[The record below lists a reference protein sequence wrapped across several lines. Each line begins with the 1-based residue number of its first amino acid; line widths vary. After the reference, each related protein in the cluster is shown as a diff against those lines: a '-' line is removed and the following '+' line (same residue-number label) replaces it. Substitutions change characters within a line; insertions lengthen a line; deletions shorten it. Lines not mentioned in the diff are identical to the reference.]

1 MDDIDPQL
9 LRVLRA
15 VGDHGS
21 ITRAATSLG
30 SSQPAVSQLL
40 TRAEQR
46 LGHAL
51 VLRGGRGATLT
62 HAGQVLADH
71 ALHVQAALTAAR
83 EDLDAVGG
91 LTRGRVRL
99 AGFPSASSALVPAVL
114 ARLAVTAPGV
124 RTSYIEVEPPE
135 ALDLLRSGEVD
146 VALTFTYVGDEV
158 GAVPD
163 PGLVTRALGRDPLAL
178 VTPVDAALPG
188 GSAHTRPAGPAAAD
202 GRAIVDGRV
211 AANGSAAADGPV
223 AADAPAAADGPVAA
237 DAPAAADGPV
247 AADAPAAVDGSA
259 AADGRA
265 IVDLAAHRDARWIGG
280 CPRCRGHLLA
290 SCATAGFTPDIVLET
305 DNAAAVVGLVAAGLG
320 VALLPR
326 LALATTVIPAGVAVD
341 PVDDD
346 LARRVEVVVPRGA
359 ERVPSVRA
367 ALDAVRS
374 AAHLLA

>member
-15 VGDHGS
+15 VADNGS
-21 ITRAATSLG
+21 ISRAATVLG

-62 HAGQVLADH
+62 HAGQVLAEH
-71 ALHVQAALTAAR
+71 ALHVQLALTAAR

-114 ARLAVTAPGV
+114 ARLAATAPGV
-124 RTSYIEVEPPE
+124 TTSYVEVEPPE
-135 ALDLLRSGEVD
+135 ALDLLRAGEVD

-178 VTPVDAALPG
+178 VTPVGAGRPVGG
-188 GSAHTRPAGPAAAD
+188 GST
-202 GRAIVDGRV
+202 V
-211 AANGSAAADGPV
+211 
-223 AADAPAAADGPVAA
+223 
-237 DAPAAADGPV
+237 
-247 AADAPAAVDGSA
+247 
-259 AADGRA
+259 
-265 IVDLAAHRDARWIGG
+265 VDLASHRDARWIGG

-290 SCATAGFTPDIVLET
+290 SCASAGFTPDIVLET

-326 LALATTVIPAGVAVD
+326 LALATTVIPAEVAVD
-341 PVDDD
+341 PVHDD
-346 LARRVEVVVPRGA
+346 LARRVEVVVARGA
-359 ERVPSVRA
+359 DRVPSVRA

-374 AAHLLA
+374 AARLLE

>member
-15 VGDHGS
+15 VADGGS
-21 ITRAATSLG
+21 ITRAAAALG

-40 TRAEQR
+40 ARAERR
-46 LGHAL
+46 LGHTL
-51 VLRGGRGATLT
+51 VLRSGQDGRGGRGATLT
-62 HAGQVLADH
+62 DAGRVLADH

-114 ARLAVTAPGV
+114 ARMAATAPGV
-124 RTSYIEVEPPE
+124 TTSYVEVEPPE

-158 GAVPD
+158 GSAPD

-178 VTPVDAALPG
+178 VTPAG
-188 GSAHTRPAGPAAAD
+188 GS
-202 GRAIVDGRV
+202 
-211 AANGSAAADGPV
+211 GSARTVSAG
-223 AADAPAAADGPVAA
+223 
-237 DAPAAADGPV
+237 
-247 AADAPAAVDGSA
+247 AVGSGAVGAGAEGAGALGSGAVGSA
-259 AADGRA
+259 
-265 IVDLAAHRDARWIGG
+265 VDLASHRDARWIGG

-326 LALATTVIPAGVAVD
+326 LALATTVIPAEVRVD

-346 LARRVEVVVPRGA
+346 LARRVEVVIARGA

-374 AAHLLA
+374 AAHLLDGPLPG

>member
-1 MDDIDPQL
+1 MDEIDPQL

-15 VGDHGS
+15 VADGGS
-21 ITRAATSLG
+21 ITRAATALG
-30 SSQPAVSQLL
+30 SSQPAVSQLVA
-40 TRAEQR
+40 RAEQR

-114 ARLAVTAPGV
+114 ARMATTAPGV
-124 RTSYIEVEPPE
+124 TTSYVEVEPPE
-135 ALDLLRSGEVD
+135 ALDLLRGGEVD

-158 GAVPD
+158 GTTPD

-178 VTPVDAALPG
+178 VTPVKDSRSAGSVGAG
-188 GSAHTRPAGPAAAD
+188 AVGSA
-202 GRAIVDGRV
+202 V
-211 AANGSAAADGPV
+211 
-223 AADAPAAADGPVAA
+223 
-237 DAPAAADGPV
+237 
-247 AADAPAAVDGSA
+247 
-259 AADGRA
+259 
-265 IVDLAAHRDARWIGG
+265 VDLASHHDARWIGG

-290 SCATAGFTPDIVLET
+290 SCASAGFTPDIVLET

-326 LALATTVIPAGVAVD
+326 LALATTVIPAGVAID
-341 PVDDD
+341 PVDDE
-346 LARRVEVVVPRGA
+346 LARRVEVVVARGA
-359 ERVPSVRA
+359 DRVPSVRA

-374 AAHLLA
+374 AAHLLEGPLPG

>member
-1 MDDIDPQL
+1 MDEIDPQL

-15 VGDHGS
+15 VADGGS
-21 ITRAATSLG
+21 ITRAAAALG

-40 TRAEQR
+40 ARAERR
-46 LGHAL
+46 LGHTL
-51 VLRGGRGATLT
+51 VLRSGQDGRGGRGATLT
-62 HAGQVLADH
+62 DAGRVLADH

-91 LTRGRVRL
+91 LSRGRVRL

-114 ARLAVTAPGV
+114 ARLAATAPGV
-124 RTSYIEVEPPE
+124 TTSYVEVEPPE
-135 ALDLLRSGEVD
+135 AHDLLLSGEVD

-158 GAVPD
+158 GATPD

-178 VTPVDAALPG
+178 VTPSGAGRPG
-188 GSAHTRPAGPAAAD
+188 GPGSVRPAGPA
-202 GRAIVDGRV
+202 
-211 AANGSAAADGPV
+211 P
-223 AADAPAAADGPVAA
+223 
-237 DAPAAADGPV
+237 
-247 AADAPAAVDGSA
+247 
-259 AADGRA
+259 
-265 IVDLAAHRDARWIGG
+265 VDLAAHRDARWIGG

-326 LALATTVIPAGVAVD
+326 LALATTVIPAEVRVD

-346 LARRVEVVVPRGA
+346 LARRVEVVVARGA
-359 ERVPSVRA
+359 ERVPSVLA

-374 AAHLLA
+374 AAHLLEGPG

>member
-1 MDDIDPQL
+1 MDDDLDPQL

-15 VGDHGS
+15 VADGGS
-21 ITRAATSLG
+21 ITRAAVALG

-51 VLRGGRGATLT
+51 VLRRGRGATLT
-62 HAGQVLADH
+62 HAGEVLADH

-91 LTRGRVRL
+91 MHRGRVRL
-99 AGFPSASSALVPAVL
+99 AGFPSASSTLVPAVL
-114 ARLAVTAPGV
+114 AAMAQAAPHVT
-124 RTSYIEVEPPE
+124 TSYVEVEPPE
-135 ALDLLRSGEVD
+135 ALALLRSGEVD

-178 VTPVDAALPG
+178 VTPVAARGPG
-188 GSAHTRPAGPAAAD
+188 GPGADRPAA
-202 GRAIVDGRV
+202 
-211 AANGSAAADGPV
+211 S
-223 AADAPAAADGPVAA
+223 
-237 DAPAAADGPV
+237 
-247 AADAPAAVDGSA
+247 AAVD
-259 AADGRA
+259 
-265 IVDLAAHRDARWIGG
+265 LASHRDARWIGG

-326 LALATTVIPAGVAVD
+326 LALATTVIPAEVAID

-346 LARRVEVVVPRGA
+346 LARRVEVVVARGA

>member
-1 MDDIDPQL
+1 MDEIDPQL

-15 VGDHGS
+15 VADGGS
-21 ITRAATSLG
+21 ITRAAAALG
-30 SSQPAVSQLL
+30 SSQPAVSQLVA
-40 TRAEQR
+40 RAEQR

-114 ARLAVTAPGV
+114 ARLAATAPGV
-124 RTSYIEVEPPE
+124 TTSYVEVEPPE
-135 ALDLLRSGEVD
+135 ALELLRGGEVD

-158 GAVPD
+158 GTTPD

-178 VTPVDAALPG
+178 VTPTGAALPG
-188 GSAHTRPAGPAAAD
+188 GAGPVRRAGPAA
-202 GRAIVDGRV
+202 V
-211 AANGSAAADGPV
+211 
-223 AADAPAAADGPVAA
+223 
-237 DAPAAADGPV
+237 
-247 AADAPAAVDGSA
+247 
-259 AADGRA
+259 
-265 IVDLAAHRDARWIGG
+265 VDLASHRDARWIGG

-326 LALATTVIPAGVAVD
+326 LALATTVIPAGVAID

-346 LARRVEVVVPRGA
+346 LARRVEVVVARGA

-374 AAHLLA
+374 AAHLLEGPLPR

>member
-15 VGDHGS
+15 VADGGS
-21 ITRAATSLG
+21 ITRAAAALG

-40 TRAEQR
+40 ARAERR
-46 LGHAL
+46 LGHTL
-51 VLRGGRGATLT
+51 VLRSGQDGRGGRGATLT
-62 HAGQVLADH
+62 DAGRVLADH

-114 ARLAVTAPGV
+114 ARLASTAPGV
-124 RTSYIEVEPPE
+124 TTSYVEVEPPE

-158 GAVPD
+158 GSAPD

-178 VTPVDAALPG
+178 VTPSVSVGSDAADSG
-188 GSAHTRPAGPAAAD
+188 AAD
-202 GRAIVDGRV
+202 SGA
-211 AANGSAAADGPV
+211 
-223 AADAPAAADGPVAA
+223 
-237 DAPAAADGPV
+237 
-247 AADAPAAVDGSA
+247 
-259 AADGRA
+259 
-265 IVDLAAHRDARWIGG
+265 VDLASHRDARWIGG

-326 LALATTVIPAGVAVD
+326 LALATTVIPADVRVD

-346 LARRVEVVVPRGA
+346 LARRVEVVIARGA

-374 AAHLLA
+374 AAHLLDGPLPG

>member
-1 MDDIDPQL
+1 MDEIDPQL

-15 VGDHGS
+15 VADGGS
-21 ITRAATSLG
+21 ITRAAAALG
-30 SSQPAVSQLL
+30 SSQPAVSQLVA
-40 TRAEQR
+40 RAEQR

-91 LTRGRVRL
+91 LSRGRVRL

-114 ARLAVTAPGV
+114 ARLAATAPGV
-124 RTSYIEVEPPE
+124 TTSYVEVEPPE
-135 ALDLLRSGEVD
+135 ALDLLRGGEVD

-158 GAVPD
+158 GTAPD

-178 VTPVDAALPG
+178 VTPVEPG
-188 GSAHTRPAGPAAAD
+188 GTERLRTAGST
-202 GRAIVDGRV
+202 V
-211 AANGSAAADGPV
+211 
-223 AADAPAAADGPVAA
+223 
-237 DAPAAADGPV
+237 
-247 AADAPAAVDGSA
+247 
-259 AADGRA
+259 
-265 IVDLAAHRDARWIGG
+265 VDLASHRDARWIGG

-290 SCATAGFTPDIVLET
+290 SCASAGFTPDIVLET

-326 LALATTVIPAGVAVD
+326 LALATTVIPAGVAID
-341 PVDDD
+341 PVDDE
-346 LARRVEVVVPRGA
+346 LARRVEVVVARGA
-359 ERVPSVRA
+359 DRVPSVRA

-374 AAHLLA
+374 AAHLLEGPLPG

>member
-1 MDDIDPQL
+1 
-9 LRVLRA
+9 
-15 VGDHGS
+15 
-21 ITRAATSLG
+21 
-30 SSQPAVSQLL
+30 
-40 TRAEQR
+40 
-46 LGHAL
+46 
-51 VLRGGRGATLT
+51 
-62 HAGQVLADH
+62 
-71 ALHVQAALTAAR
+71 LTAAR

-114 ARLAVTAPGV
+114 ARMAATAPGV
-124 RTSYIEVEPPE
+124 RTSYVEVEPPE

-178 VTPVDAALPG
+178 VTPVDAAWPG
-188 GSAHTRPAGPAAAD
+188 GSAHARPAGPAPADGPVAAD
-202 GRAIVDGRV
+202 
-211 AANGSAAADGPV
+211 GSAAADAPV

-237 DAPAAADGPV
+237 DAPAAAVGPV
-247 AADAPAAVDGSA
+247 AVDR
-259 AADGRA
+259 RA

-326 LALATTVIPAGVAVD
+326 LALATTVIPAGVAIN
-341 PVDDD
+341 PVDED
-346 LARRVEVVVPRGA
+346 LARRVEVVVSRGA

-374 AAHLLA
+374 AASLLA

>member
-1 MDDIDPQL
+1 MDEIDPQL

-15 VGDHGS
+15 VADGGS
-21 ITRAATSLG
+21 ITRAAVALG

-40 TRAEQR
+40 ARAEQR

-91 LTRGRVRL
+91 LSRGRVRL

-114 ARLAVTAPGV
+114 ARLAATAPGV
-124 RTSYIEVEPPE
+124 TTSYVEVEPPE
-135 ALDLLRSGEVD
+135 AHDLLRSGEVD

-158 GAVPD
+158 GAAPD

-178 VTPVDAALPG
+178 VTPFGA
-188 GSAHTRPAGPAAAD
+188 AGPGAAD
-202 GRAIVDGRV
+202 SG
-211 AANGSAAADGPV
+211 AADSG
-223 AADAPAAADGPVAA
+223 A
-237 DAPAAADGPV
+237 
-247 AADAPAAVDGSA
+247 
-259 AADGRA
+259 
-265 IVDLAAHRDARWIGG
+265 VDLASHRDARWIGG

-326 LALATTVIPAGVAVD
+326 LALATTVIPAEVRVD

-346 LARRVEVVVPRGA
+346 LARRVEVVVARGA
-359 ERVPSVRA
+359 ERVPSVLA

-374 AAHLLA
+374 AAHLLDGPG

>member
-9 LRVLRA
+9 LRALRA
-15 VGDHGS
+15 VADSGS
-21 ITRAATSLG
+21 ITRAAAALG

-114 ARLAVTAPGV
+114 ARLAATAPGV
-124 RTSYIEVEPPE
+124 TTSYVEVEPPE

-178 VTPVDAALPG
+178 VTPVAAARPG
-188 GSAHTRPAGPAAAD
+188 GPGPARPAGAT
-202 GRAIVDGRV
+202 V
-211 AANGSAAADGPV
+211 
-223 AADAPAAADGPVAA
+223 
-237 DAPAAADGPV
+237 
-247 AADAPAAVDGSA
+247 
-259 AADGRA
+259 
-265 IVDLAAHRDARWIGG
+265 VDLASQRDARWIGG

-290 SCATAGFTPDIVLET
+290 SCASAGFTPDIVLET

-326 LALATTVIPAGVAVD
+326 LALATTVIPAEVAID

-346 LARRVEVVVPRGA
+346 LARRVEVVVARGA
-359 ERVPSVRA
+359 DRVPSVRA

>member
-1 MDDIDPQL
+1 MMDEIDPQL

-15 VGDHGS
+15 VADGGS
-21 ITRAATSLG
+21 ITRAAAALG
-30 SSQPAVSQLL
+30 SSQPAVSQLVA
-40 TRAEQR
+40 RAEQR

-91 LTRGRVRL
+91 LSRGRVRL

-114 ARLAVTAPGV
+114 ARMAATAPGV
-124 RTSYIEVEPPE
+124 TTSYIEVEPPE
-135 ALDLLRSGEVD
+135 ALELLRGGEVD

-158 GAVPD
+158 GTAPD

-178 VTPVDAALPG
+178 VTPVAPG
-188 GSAHTRPAGPAAAD
+188 GSERLRPAGSN
-202 GRAIVDGRV
+202 V
-211 AANGSAAADGPV
+211 
-223 AADAPAAADGPVAA
+223 
-237 DAPAAADGPV
+237 
-247 AADAPAAVDGSA
+247 
-259 AADGRA
+259 
-265 IVDLAAHRDARWIGG
+265 VDLASHRDARWIGG

-290 SCATAGFTPDIVLET
+290 SCASAGFTPDIVLET

-326 LALATTVIPAGVAVD
+326 LALATTVIPAGVAID
-341 PVDDD
+341 PVDDE
-346 LARRVEVVVPRGA
+346 LARRVEVVVARGA
-359 ERVPSVRA
+359 DRVPSVRA

-374 AAHLLA
+374 AAHLLEGPLPG

>member
-9 LRVLRA
+9 LRILRA
-15 VGDHGS
+15 VADGGS
-21 ITRAATSLG
+21 ITRAAAALG

-40 TRAEQR
+40 ARAERR
-46 LGHAL
+46 LGHTL
-51 VLRGGRGATLT
+51 VLRSGQDGRGGRGATLT
-62 HAGQVLADH
+62 DAGRVLADH

-114 ARLAVTAPGV
+114 ARLASTAPGV
-124 RTSYIEVEPPE
+124 TTSYVEVEPPE

-158 GAVPD
+158 GSAPD

-178 VTPVDAALPG
+178 VTPSGGSGGVRTGDSGAEGTGAVDAGAVG
-188 GSAHTRPAGPAAAD
+188 SGAVGSGAVGSA
-202 GRAIVDGRV
+202 
-211 AANGSAAADGPV
+211 
-223 AADAPAAADGPVAA
+223 
-237 DAPAAADGPV
+237 
-247 AADAPAAVDGSA
+247 
-259 AADGRA
+259 
-265 IVDLAAHRDARWIGG
+265 VDLASHRDARWIGG

-326 LALATTVIPAGVAVD
+326 LALATTVIPAEVRVD

-346 LARRVEVVVPRGA
+346 LARRVEVVVARGA

-374 AAHLLA
+374 AAHLLDGPLPG

>member
-1 MDDIDPQL
+1 MDEIDPQL

-15 VGDHGS
+15 VADGGS
-21 ITRAATSLG
+21 ITRAAAALG
-30 SSQPAVSQLL
+30 SSQPAVSQLVA
-40 TRAEQR
+40 RAEQR

-91 LTRGRVRL
+91 LSRGRVRL

-114 ARLAVTAPGV
+114 ARLAATAPGV
-124 RTSYIEVEPPE
+124 TTSYVEVEPPE
-135 ALDLLRSGEVD
+135 ALDLLRGGEVD

-158 GAVPD
+158 GTTPD

-178 VTPVDAALPG
+178 VTPVEPG
-188 GSAHTRPAGPAAAD
+188 GTERLRTAGST
-202 GRAIVDGRV
+202 V
-211 AANGSAAADGPV
+211 
-223 AADAPAAADGPVAA
+223 
-237 DAPAAADGPV
+237 
-247 AADAPAAVDGSA
+247 
-259 AADGRA
+259 
-265 IVDLAAHRDARWIGG
+265 VDLASHRDARWIGG

-290 SCATAGFTPDIVLET
+290 SCASAGFTPDIVLET

-326 LALATTVIPAGVAVD
+326 LALATTVIPAGVAID
-341 PVDDD
+341 PVDDE
-346 LARRVEVVVPRGA
+346 LARRVEVVVARGA
-359 ERVPSVRA
+359 DRVPSVRA

-374 AAHLLA
+374 AGHLLEGPLPG

>member
-1 MDDIDPQL
+1 MDEIDPQL

-15 VGDHGS
+15 VADGGS
-21 ITRAATSLG
+21 ITRAAAALG
-30 SSQPAVSQLL
+30 SSQPAVSQLVA
-40 TRAEQR
+40 RAEQR

-91 LTRGRVRL
+91 LSRGRVRL

-114 ARLAVTAPGV
+114 ARLAATAPGV
-124 RTSYIEVEPPE
+124 TTSYVEVEPPE
-135 ALDLLRSGEVD
+135 ALDLLRGGEID

-178 VTPVDAALPG
+178 VTPVEPG
-188 GSAHTRPAGPAAAD
+188 GAERLRTAG
-202 GRAIVDGRV
+202 
-211 AANGSAAADGPV
+211 SPV
-223 AADAPAAADGPVAA
+223 
-237 DAPAAADGPV
+237 
-247 AADAPAAVDGSA
+247 
-259 AADGRA
+259 
-265 IVDLAAHRDARWIGG
+265 VDLASHRDARWIGG

-290 SCATAGFTPDIVLET
+290 SCASAGFSPDIVLET

-326 LALATTVIPAGVAVD
+326 LALATTVIPAGVAID
-341 PVDDD
+341 PVDDE
-346 LARRVEVVVPRGA
+346 LARRVEVVVARGA
-359 ERVPSVRA
+359 DRVPSVRA
-367 ALDAVRS
+367 ALEAVRS
-374 AAHLLA
+374 AAHLLEGPG

>member
-1 MDDIDPQL
+1 MDEIDPQL

-15 VGDHGS
+15 VADGGS
-21 ITRAATSLG
+21 ITRAAAALG

-40 TRAEQR
+40 ARAEER

-91 LTRGRVRL
+91 LSRGRVRL

-114 ARLAVTAPGV
+114 ARLAATAPGV
-124 RTSYIEVEPPE
+124 TTTYVEVEPPE
-135 ALDLLRSGEVD
+135 ALELLRAGEVD

-158 GAVPD
+158 GAAPD

-178 VTPVDAALPG
+178 VTSAGASGVAGAALAGVRSAGTG
-188 GSAHTRPAGPAAAD
+188 GAEAG
-202 GRAIVDGRV
+202 GGVD
-211 AANGSAAADGPV
+211 S
-223 AADAPAAADGPVAA
+223 
-237 DAPAAADGPV
+237 
-247 AADAPAAVDGSA
+247 AAVD
-259 AADGRA
+259 
-265 IVDLAAHRDARWIGG
+265 LASHREARWIGG

-290 SCATAGFTPDIVLET
+290 SCATAGFVPEIVLET

-326 LALATTVIPAGVAVD
+326 LALATTVIPAGVRVD

-346 LARRVEVVVPRGA
+346 LARRVEVVVARGA
-359 ERVPSVRA
+359 ERVPSIRA

-374 AAHLLA
+374 AAHLLDGPLPR